1 MMKIHKF
8 KFDQFKFCNNN
19 MQIYYANIPSIYPLI
34 FVIKR
39 NTFK

>member
-19 MQIYYANIPSIYPLI
+19 MQIYYANIPHGISFDIC
-34 FVIKR
+34 
-39 NTFK
+39 N